1 MKYRLNVMA
10 AFAVNIEIEANSRK
24 EVFAEY
30 DRLRERGELPWR
42 FVDTMDV
49 NCDEITNNNNL

>member
-1 MKYRLNVMA
+1 MKYRLNALA
-10 AFAVNIEIEANSRK
+10 AFAVNIEIEASSR
-24 EVFAEY
+24 EEAFAEY

-49 NCDEITNNNNL
+49 NCDEITRK

>member
-1 MKYRLNVMA
+1 MKYRLNAQA
-10 AFAVNIEIEANSRK
+10 AFAVNIEIEANSR
-24 EVFAEY
+24 EDAFSEY

-49 NCDEITNNNNL
+49 NCDEIINNL

>member
-1 MKYRLNVMA
+1 MKYRVNALA
-10 AFAVNIEIEANSRK
+10 AFAVNIEIDADSRADA
-24 EVFAEY
+24 FAKY

-49 NCDEITNNNNL
+49 NCDEITRK

>member
-1 MKYRLNVMA
+1 MA

>member
-1 MKYRLNVMA
+1 MKYRLNAIA
-10 AFAVNIEIEANSRK
+10 AFAVNIEIEANSRE

-42 FVDTMDV
+42 FVDTMNV
-49 NCDEITNNNNL
+49 NCDEKIENNL